1 MLRNLVRA
9 VFTIV
14 GAMIG
19 YGVFLLAKYL
29 IEFSGHEFYLQSEL
43 ENICKSSRNIC
54 RGLYS

>member
-29 IEFSGHEFYLQSEL
+29 IEFSGLRNGSIFRVCRNYSE
-43 ENICKSSRNIC
+43 IARWIIIF
-54 RGLYS
+54 